1 MQTTN
6 EILNEYDKASLKKG
20 IHFIMIT
27 RYSLS
32 IIFFLSILTTLH
44 QKNSIFNAI
53 GTIIYLSM
61 NFVIHYFQKK
71 EILISK
77 QWVYSII
84 LIDILIV
91 SLFFYLGIY
100 STPES
105 DSAREIISGTFYTV
119 YIFIVIYSGF
129 LYSSR
134 FVIIVGS
141 LSALFY
147 IIAVI
152 IALQLG
158 SNFYWKNDIS
168 ITSRNSIIF
177 AVEFRKV
184 LFLFALVFCFN
195 YVVRLVK
202 EMQNDLKGYLI
213 KSMDSQI
220 EIQNQSDKIIES
232 TKVLALTISKL
243 ESESNSL
250 NTQSQNQAASVE
262 EISASV
268 EEFSQSSENSASLVK
283 EQMERIRIVDKDFI
297 DMQKNSEVVYKNT
310 KVIAKDVRL
319 IANFSKE
326 VDMSVEKLNELHEE
340 LKASFKKVIEINEMM
355 SEIADQTNLLALNA
369 SIEAARAGEQGRG
382 FAVVAQEVGKLA
394 DRSSGNASTIA
405 KIVKE
410 AGIKIDTG
418 TIVAKEVKGKVINQT
433 TELTRIETEILDLEK
448 FVNFQDTLTKK
459 LKETFNKV
467 SAMSEQIGQ
476 ITNEQMVGNQE
487 IGKAMGVIDSTTL
500 SLVTSVNTLHEEMEI
515 LSKQANKLVT
525 KTN

>member
-326 VDMSVEKLNELHEE
+326 VDILRLDW
-340 LKASFKKVIEINEMM
+340 F
-355 SEIADQTNLLALNA
+355 
-369 SIEAARAGEQGRG
+369 
-382 FAVVAQEVGKLA
+382 
-394 DRSSGNASTIA
+394 SG
-405 KIVKE
+405 IV
-410 AGIKIDTG
+410 
-418 TIVAKEVKGKVINQT
+418 
-433 TELTRIETEILDLEK
+433 
-448 FVNFQDTLTKK
+448 
-459 LKETFNKV
+459 
-467 SAMSEQIGQ
+467 
-476 ITNEQMVGNQE
+476 
-487 IGKAMGVIDSTTL
+487 
-500 SLVTSVNTLHEEMEI
+500 I
-515 LSKQANKLVT
+515 LSMSKDTFSIKHGFDRLTMTPKINLARVYVC
-525 KTN
+525 

>member
-1 MQTTN
+1 
-6 EILNEYDKASLKKG
+6 
-20 IHFIMIT
+20 
-27 RYSLS
+27 
-32 IIFFLSILTTLH
+32 
-44 QKNSIFNAI
+44 
-53 GTIIYLSM
+53 
-61 NFVIHYFQKK
+61 
-71 EILISK
+71 
-77 QWVYSII
+77 
-84 LIDILIV
+84 
-91 SLFFYLGIY
+91 
-100 STPES
+100 
-105 DSAREIISGTFYTV
+105 
-119 YIFIVIYSGF
+119 
-129 LYSSR
+129 
-134 FVIIVGS
+134 
-141 LSALFY
+141 
-147 IIAVI
+147 
-152 IALQLG
+152 
-158 SNFYWKNDIS
+158 
-168 ITSRNSIIF
+168 
-177 AVEFRKV
+177 
-184 LFLFALVFCFN
+184 
-195 YVVRLVK
+195 
-202 EMQNDLKGYLI
+202 
-213 KSMDSQI
+213 
-220 EIQNQSDKIIES
+220 
-232 TKVLALTISKL
+232 
-243 ESESNSL
+243 
-250 NTQSQNQAASVE
+250 
-262 EISASV
+262 
-268 EEFSQSSENSASLVK
+268 
-283 EQMERIRIVDKDFI
+283 
-297 DMQKNSEVVYKNT
+297 
-310 KVIAKDVRL
+310 
-319 IANFSKE
+319 
-326 VDMSVEKLNELHEE
+326 MSVEKLNELHEE